1 MKGIIN
7 VFVVTLFCLLS
18 TWVTAQD
25 STIIEGYAYE
35 NGNRG
40 YLNVVQ
46 ITAVNKSTNMQ
57 VNQVFTNEDGFFTF
71 EAPAGQTL
79 EITAIKDM
87 FITKSI
93 ELTPEVDKKNFVQFE
108 IKREPGYIFEITMA
122 EKREDDETPVDAIS
136 GTRVEVYNNTENEE
150 VLALT
155 DYPHP
160 EFRVNL
166 QKGNHYTILIRKKGY
181 LAKRMEAFVNV
192 KGCILCFEGIGSV
205 RPGVSETMTEGNENG
220 LLLANVALEKVFTGK
235 KLEIENI
242 YYDLAKWDIKPQ
254 AETQLKTVLQLMK
267 DNPMLIFEL
276 GSHTDSRGKDDY
288 NMDLSQKRARAAVD
302 YLKENGDL
310 RTGSITS
317 MGYGETQITNKC
329 KNGVNCSEAMHAVNR
344 RTELKVTG
352 MLADVRDKSLLQM
365 KTEERLEAEILSGNG
380 VSDQIELLPGESI
393 DDALARI
400 KLENEDK
407 PKPQD
412 NVVSPEIDDIKD
424 AKDEAQVHTEMLDD
438 MNSQNVQVELK
449 DEITDI
455 KSEVSDETQ
464 SNNKNT
470 EDKISDKLS
479 LGKLNVDVPQLS
491 EDANGIY
498 IAVHHGADRLPM
510 THKIYKTFPDLN
522 WYPASDGNTYYI
534 INRNYPS
541 EEKAQAYLDEYIKGD
556 YPNAE
561 VLRFVKGVRRK

>member
-7 VFVVTLFCLLS
+7 VFVATLFCLLS

-344 RTELKVTG
+344 RTELK
-352 MLADVRDKSLLQM
+352 A
-365 KTEERLEAEILSGNG
+365 
-380 VSDQIELLPGESI
+380 
-393 DDALARI
+393 
-400 KLENEDK
+400 
-407 PKPQD
+407 
-412 NVVSPEIDDIKD
+412 EIDDIKD

>member
-166 QKGNHYTILIRKKGY
+166 QKGNHYTI
-181 LAKRMEAFVNV
+181 
-192 KGCILCFEGIGSV
+192 
-205 RPGVSETMTEGNENG
+205 
-220 LLLANVALEKVFTGK
+220 
-235 KLEIENI
+235 
-242 YYDLAKWDIKPQ
+242 
-254 AETQLKTVLQLMK
+254 TQLKTVLQLMK

-352 MLADVRDKSLLQM
+352 ILADVRDKSLLQM

-412 NVVSPEIDDIKD
+412 NGVSPEIDDIKD